1 MMMFEAPLAHNLL
14 QLRSVC
20 HQMYCLCLPCP
31 TSCGLHPRSNAS
43 KLSNS
48 AFTKKVYCVP
58 QGQGALLGTYAGLAN
73 QFVTSHAAMRQ
84 MQETLV
90 QEQNLF
96 ISLLG
101 AVWRRV
107 RTINNIN
114 IMIIIVRMIITVIS
128 SNYDKKRF
136 LSVIKRL
143 SIQVKGQEIQEERWT
158 LQVIM
163 LYVCLLINSVS

>member
-1 MMMFEAPLAHNLL
+1 MMFEAPLAHNLL

-107 RTINNIN
+107 RPFVKRNNTSEGSRNPHREIKALTCHTLH
-114 IMIIIVRMIITVIS
+114 M
-128 SNYDKKRF
+128 
-136 LSVIKRL
+136 SVDYQL
-143 SIQVKGQEIQEERWT
+143 FSIPKCV
-158 LQVIM
+158 L
-163 LYVCLLINSVS
+163 

>member
-14 QLRSVC
+14 QLRPVC
-20 HQMYCLCLPCP
+20 QQMYCLCLPCP
-31 TSCGLHPRSNAS
+31 TSCGLHPRSNAP

-107 RTINNIN
+107 RTINSIN
-114 IMIIIVRMIITVIS
+114 IMITTVIS